1 LRRRVVAGGRLR
13 WSKGWRRAAP
23 RRPAGGGTRDRRPV
37 VRSSSV
43 QRAGQ
48 RRSCWCG
55 EVLYCCVVCA
65 RAGEVLA
72 AVRDLLILLRATVV
86 LVKSGAAV

>member
-1 LRRRVVAGGRLR
+1 MYNKYSRLTEIHR
-13 WSKGWRRAAP
+13 QQ
-23 RRPAGGGTRDRRPV
+23 
-37 VRSSSV
+37 

-65 RAGEVLA
+65 RAEEVLA
-72 AVRDLLILLRATVV
+72 AVRDLLILLRAAVM